1 MSISR
6 AIWPKASPW
15 NNGGSAR
22 PKATGEVRPGAAARA
37 VAAVAA
43 VLCVLVMLCGPVHAA
58 DADKTYQDALR
69 EFKRLST
76 DARAGK
82 NREPWL
88 ALDEKFVAVYRA
100 APDGPLAPKA
110 LYYRG
115 WVFEEL
121 AFRSYLEKDA
131 RQSLDHYQRMI
142 DRFPRHAWADD
153 AYVRRAVVARDRLKD
168 KGLAMGELRA
178 VLKRY
183 PGGDK
188 VPEAVEMLRG
198 LDPSFSPDPGLA
210 AAAPAAPAVDA
221 GKAAVPAEAAA
232 QTPAAAPQAARAAPA
247 AVSPPP
253 ATPASPATLGE
264 ITKTGGEDYSRIT
277 LGLDRETTFR
287 YQLLEKSAGEDA
299 APRRLYIDL
308 DNVRLGQA
316 VRPDEKIADGIL
328 RQIRA
333 AYNRPDVVRVVLDI
347 DNLERYNVFTLDNP
361 FRVVL
366 DVYAKGKPGKAP
378 AKAATPEDKYDGW
391 LANLFKRK
399 DQPSEKTGKPAGKPA
414 EKTDAKAAS
423 SADAALR
430 EETAQAAKQA
440 AAKQAAKAP
449 EPAPAPPA
457 AYKPPPG
464 SEKRLGD
471 LVEQLGLT
479 VRTIMIDA
487 GHGGKDPG
495 AKGLN
500 GLVEKDVNLRF
511 ARLLGKKLEDHG
523 FQVLYTRTRDVFIP
537 LEERTAMANAKKADL
552 FVSIHCNAHGDAKSS
567 GLEIYSLNLAST
579 EDAVRVA
586 ARENAVSAK
595 TISDLQLIL
604 TDLMLNTK
612 MKESRDLAKTVQD
625 KALSAVSRWKTRDRG
640 THEAPFYVLMGARMP
655 AVLVELGYITNPD
668 DAKRLASDKYLEAL
682 AQGMVNGLVAY
693 KQRIE
698 RYTGEVTVPAAGKR
712 KAS

>member
-1 MSISR
+1 MVR
-6 AIWPKASPW
+6 SPAA
-15 NNGGSAR
+15 GEAR
-22 PKATGEVRPGAAARA
+22 PGTAVR
-37 VAAVAA
+37 VCAAVAA
-43 VLCVLVMLCGPVHAA
+43 VWCVLAMLCGPVQAA
-58 DADKTYQDALR
+58 DAEKTYQGALR

-76 DARAGK
+76 DAKAGK
-82 NREPWL
+82 HREPWL

-100 APDGPLAPKA
+100 APNGPLAPKA

-131 RQSLDHYQRMI
+131 RESLDHYQRMI
-142 DRFPRHAWADD
+142 DRFPRHVWADD
-153 AYVRRAVVARDRLKD
+153 AYVRRAVVFRDRLKD
-168 KGLAMGELRA
+168 KGQAMGELRA
-178 VLKRY
+178 VLNRY
-183 PGGDK
+183 PDGDK
-188 VPEAVEMLRG
+188 VAEAVEMLRG
-198 LDPSFSPDPGLA
+198 LDPSFTPEPRQA
-210 AAAPAAPAVDA
+210 ASAPPSGTGSAKAAEA
-221 GKAAVPAEAAA
+221 GKAAVPTE
-232 QTPAAAPQAARAAPA
+232 TAAAPQSVAPAQAAPVAQAVAGA
-247 AVSPPP
+247 ASPPA
-253 ATPASPATLGE
+253 ATSGSPATLGE
-264 ITKTGGEDYSRIT
+264 ISKTGGEDYSRIT

-287 YQLLEKSAGEDA
+287 YQLLEKTTGEDA
-299 APRRLYIDL
+299 VPRRLYIDL
-308 DNVRLGQA
+308 DNVRMGQA

-333 AYNRPDVVRVVLDI
+333 AYNKPDVVRVVLDI

-366 DVYAKGKPGKAP
+366 DVYAKGKPGKTP
-378 AKAATPEDKYDGW
+378 AAASPGSSDTPRDKYDGW
-391 LANLFKRK
+391 LSNLFKRK
-399 DQPSEKTGKPAGKPA
+399 SKAPPEAAKPAAPA
-414 EKTDAKAAS
+414 PSGKAA
-423 SADAALR
+423 ADPDAAMR
-430 EETAQAAKQA
+430 EETAQAARQA
-440 AAKQAAKAP
+440 AARQAAKAP
-449 EPAPAPPA
+449 GQPASPPP

-464 SEKRLGD
+464 SEKRIGD

-479 VRTIMIDA
+479 VRTIMIDP

-495 AKGLN
+495 AQGLG

-511 ARLLGKKLEDHG
+511 ARLLGKNLEDHG
-523 FQVLYTRTRDVFIP
+523 FQVLYTRTKDVFIP

-625 KALSAVSRWKTRDRG
+625 KTLGAVSRWKTRDRG

-655 AVLVELGYITNPD
+655 AVLVEMGYITNPD

-682 AQGMVNGLVAY
+682 VQGMVNGLVAY
-693 KQRIE
+693 KQRLE
-698 RYTGEVTVPAAGKR
+698 RFTGEAVPAAGKK

>member
-1 MSISR
+1 APAQDQR
-6 AIWPKASPW
+6 L
-15 NNGGSAR
+15 
-22 PKATGEVRPGAAARA
+22 A
-37 VAAVAA
+37 VTREAGVDQY
-43 VLCVLVMLCGPVHAA
+43 GPVHAA
-58 DADKTYQDALR
+58 NADKTYQDALR

-76 DARAGK
+76 DAKAGK
-82 NREPWL
+82 LREPWL

-100 APDGPLAPKA
+100 APNGPLAPKA

-131 RQSLDHYQRMI
+131 RESLDHYQRMI
-142 DRFPRHAWADD
+142 DRFPRHVWADD
-153 AYVRRAVVARDRLKD
+153 AHVRRAVVWRDRLKD
-168 KGLAMGELRA
+168 KDQAMGELRS

-183 PGGDK
+183 PDGDK
-188 VPEAVEMLRG
+188 VAEAVEMLRG
-198 LDPSFSPDPGLA
+198 LDPSFTPDPRLA
-210 AAAPAAPAVDA
+210 AVAAPSGTGSAKAAADA
-221 GKAAVPAEAAA
+221 GKAAAPTETAAA
-232 QTPAAAPQAARAAPA
+232 RQSVA
-247 AVSPPP
+247 SPPP
-253 ATPASPATLGE
+253 ASAASPAMLGE
-264 ITKTGGEDYSRIT
+264 ISKTGGEDYSRIT

-287 YQLLEKSAGEDA
+287 YQLLEKTNGEDA

-308 DNVRLGQA
+308 DNVRMGQA
-316 VRPDEKIADGIL
+316 VRTDEKIADGIL

-333 AYNRPDVVRVVLDI
+333 AYNKPDVVRVVLDI

-366 DVYAKGKPGKAP
+366 DVYAKGRPGTAS
-378 AKAATPEDKYDGW
+378 AAADPGSPDTPRDKYDGW
-391 LANLFKRK
+391 LSNLFKRK
-399 DQPSEKTGKPAGKPA
+399 SKPSPEAAKTAAPAPSG
-414 EKTDAKAAS
+414 KAA
-423 SADAALR
+423 ADPDAAMR
-430 EETAQAAKQA
+430 EETAQAARQA
-440 AAKQAAKAP
+440 AARQAAKTP
-449 EPAPAPPA
+449 GQTPSPPP

-464 SEKRLGD
+464 SEKRIGD

-479 VRTIMIDA
+479 VRTIMIDP

-495 AKGLN
+495 AQGLG
-500 GLVEKDVNLRF
+500 GLVEKNVNLRF
-511 ARLLGKKLEDHG
+511 ARLLGKKLQEHG

-552 FVSIHCNAHGDAKSS
+552 FVSIHCNAHGDAKST

-625 KALSAVSRWKTRDRG
+625 KAVGAVSRWKTRNRG

-655 AVLVELGYITNPD
+655 AVLVEMGYITNPD
-668 DAKRLASDKYLEAL
+668 DAKRLASDKYLETL

-698 RYTGEVTVPAAGKR
+698 RFTGEVAVPAAGKK

>member
-1 MSISR
+1 MVR
-6 AIWPKASPW
+6 SPAA
-15 NNGGSAR
+15 GGS
-22 PKATGEVRPGAAARA
+22 RPGLATRA
-37 VAAVAA
+37 LAAVAA
-43 VLCVLVMLCGPVHAA
+43 VCCVLAALGGPVQAA
-58 DADKTYQDALR
+58 DADKAYQEALR
-69 EFKRLST
+69 QFKRLST
-76 DARAGK
+76 DAAAGK

-121 AFRSYLEKDA
+121 AYRSYLEKDA

-153 AYVRRAVVARDRLKD
+153 AHVRRAVVLRDRIKD
-168 KGLAMGELRA
+168 KGQAMDELRV

-183 PGGDK
+183 PDGDK
-188 VPEAVEMLRG
+188 VAEAVEMLRG
-198 LDPSFSPDPGLA
+198 LDPSFTPEPRQA
-210 AAAPAAPAVDA
+210 ASAPPSGTGSAKAADA
-221 GKAAVPAEAAA
+221 GKAAAPTE
-232 QTPAAAPQAARAAPA
+232 TAAAPQAQAVPGGQMVLAAASPPA
-247 AVSPPP
+247 ATSG
-253 ATPASPATLGE
+253 APATLGE
-264 ITKTGGEDYSRIT
+264 ISKTGGDDYSRIT

-287 YQLLEKSAGEDA
+287 YQLLEKTKGEDT

-308 DNVRLGQA
+308 DNVRMGQA
-316 VRPDEKIADGIL
+316 VRADEKIADGIL

-347 DNLERYNVFTLDNP
+347 DNLDRYNVFTLDNP

-366 DVYAKGKPGKAP
+366 DVYATGKPGKAP
-378 AKAATPEDKYDGW
+378 ASAPAPGDKPQDKYDGW
-391 LANLFKRK
+391 LSNLFKAK
-399 DQPSEKTGKPAGKPA
+399 SASPPGAAKPA
-414 EKTDAKAAS
+414 EKAADKAAPSTDAAM
-423 SADAALR
+423 R
-430 EETAQAAKQA
+430 EETAQAARQA
-440 AAKQAAKAP
+440 AAKQSAKAP
-449 EPAPAPPA
+449 EPAPAKPP

-479 VRTIMIDA
+479 VRTIMIDP

-495 AKGLN
+495 AQGLG

-511 ARLLGKKLEDHG
+511 AKILGKKLEEHG
-523 FQVLYTRTRDVFIP
+523 FQVLYTRTKDVFIP

-552 FVSIHCNAHGDAKSS
+552 FVSIHCNAHGDAKST

-612 MKESRDLAKTVQD
+612 MKESRELARTVQD
-625 KALSAVSRWKTRDRG
+625 RAVSSVARWKTRNRG
-640 THEAPFYVLMGARMP
+640 AHEAPFYVLMGARMP
-655 AVLVELGYITNPD
+655 AVLVEMGYITNPD

-698 RYTGEVTVPAAGKR
+698 RFTGEAVPAAGK
-712 KAS
+712 KKDS

>member
-1 MSISR
+1 M
-6 AIWPKASPW
+6 
-15 NNGGSAR
+15 
-22 PKATGEVRPGAAARA
+22 
-37 VAAVAA
+37 
-43 VLCVLVMLCGPVHAA
+43 
-58 DADKTYQDALR
+58 
-69 EFKRLST
+69 
-76 DARAGK
+76 
-82 NREPWL
+82 
-88 ALDEKFVAVYRA
+88 
-100 APDGPLAPKA
+100 
-110 LYYRG
+110 
-115 WVFEEL
+115 
-121 AFRSYLEKDA
+121 
-131 RQSLDHYQRMI
+131 
-142 DRFPRHAWADD
+142 
-153 AYVRRAVVARDRLKD
+153 
-168 KGLAMGELRA
+168 
-178 VLKRY
+178 
-183 PGGDK
+183 
-188 VPEAVEMLRG
+188 
-198 LDPSFSPDPGLA
+198 
-210 AAAPAAPAVDA
+210 
-221 GKAAVPAEAAA
+221 
-232 QTPAAAPQAARAAPA
+232 
-247 AVSPPP
+247 
-253 ATPASPATLGE
+253 
-264 ITKTGGEDYSRIT
+264 
-277 LGLDRETTFR
+277 
-287 YQLLEKSAGEDA
+287 
-299 APRRLYIDL
+299 YIDL

-333 AYNRPDVVRVVLDI
+333 AYNKPDVVRVVLDI

-366 DVYAKGKPGKAP
+366 DVYAKGKSGKAP
-378 AKAATPEDKYDGW
+378 TKAATPEDKYDGW

-449 EPAPAPPA
+449 EPAPAPPP

-495 AKGLN
+495 AQGLG

-655 AVLVELGYITNPD
+655 AVLVELGYITNSE

-698 RYTGEVTVPAAGKR
+698 RYTGEVMVPAAGKK